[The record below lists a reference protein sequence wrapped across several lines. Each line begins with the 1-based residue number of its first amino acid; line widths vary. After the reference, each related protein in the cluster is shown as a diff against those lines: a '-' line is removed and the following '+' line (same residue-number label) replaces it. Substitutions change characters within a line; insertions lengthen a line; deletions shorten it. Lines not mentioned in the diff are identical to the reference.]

1 MSSTALA
8 LLSTYEP
15 DSSPGHAATMRLCYL
30 KRAWTP
36 LDRAEAARAL
46 RANAIYYGSRG
57 RAGFA
62 VESASLAGLLE
73 GPVRQ
78 VRVRWNKGG
87 GQSKVLRLLHA

>member
-1 MSSTALA
+1 MTTALA

-15 DSSPGHAATMRLCYL
+15 DSPPGHAATMRLCYL
-30 KRAWTP
+30 KRDWTP
-36 LDRAEAARAL
+36 LDRAEACRAL
-46 RANAIYYGSRG
+46 RANAVYYGSRG
-57 RAGFA
+57 KVAWA
-62 VESASLAGLLE
+62 VEDASLAGLLE

>member
-8 LLSTYEP
+8 LRSQYEP
-15 DSSPGHAATMRLCYL
+15 SAPPGHAAAFRLTYQ

-46 RANAIYYGSRG
+46 RANAVYYGSRG
-57 RAGFA
+57 CAGFA
-62 VESASLAGLLE
+62 VESAALAGLLE
-73 GPVRQ
+73 GPVRE

-87 GQSKVLRLLHA
+87 GQSRVLRLLHA

>member
-8 LLSTYEP
+8 LRSQYEP
-15 DSSPGHAATMRLCYL
+15 SAPPGHAAAFRLTYQ

-46 RANAIYYGSRG
+46 RANAVYYGSREQ
-57 RAGFA
+57 AGFA

-73 GPVRQ
+73 GPVRE
-78 VRVRWNKGG
+78 VRVRWGRG
-87 GQSKVLRLLHA
+87 AWQSKVLRLLHA

>member
-1 MSSTALA
+1 MTTALA
-8 LLSTYEP
+8 LRSQYEP
-15 DSSPGHAATMRLCYL
+15 DGPPGHAATMRLCYL

-46 RANAIYYGSRG
+46 RVNAVYYGSRG
-57 RAGFA
+57 RVAHA
-62 VESASLAGLLE
+62 VESAALAGLLE

-87 GQSKVLRLLHA
+87 GQSKVLRLHA

>member
-1 MSSTALA
+1 MTTALA

-15 DSSPGHAATMRLCYL
+15 DGPPGHAAAFRLTYQ

-46 RANAIYYGSRG
+46 RANAVYYGGRG
-57 RAGFA
+57 QAGFA

-73 GPVRQ
+73 GPVRE

-87 GQSKVLRLLHA
+87 GQSKALRLLHA